1 MQIGSDSD
9 GDALYYSIPTSTA
22 GIVDFLPG
30 IHQILQGAE
39 RTANT
44 ATFYLAIEE
53 GNVSRFQ
60 SVLTNQPAPVA
71 LSINDLS
78 FVLASGDRD
87 NFNADWEALRNT
99 ENRIFFVD
107 DQNPFDFT
115 NASQNQI
122 VDGLVYEVVSYANTT
137 GEIRFGALGE
147 GDFFIGTDRI
157 FTPGILGTTR
167 SGTGLVTID
176 NTTGE
181 LTATGDEVNVVPT
194 FQALNYAKGTDMGPI
209 AGIEIQ
215 PSLATTIDD
224 NTGTVTV
231 NVTPTFQF
239 GGLVNMDVTPASPF
253 HFYNLDTITEQR
265 TITLP
270 SGTVGDTIRFFNVST
285 AMMEVEEPVLWRIV
299 PASGQRIAGLLN
311 EELILDLTMQS
322 FDLVYSG
329 LNEGWS
335 IL

>member
-1 MQIGSDSD
+1 MCIRDS
-9 GDALYYSIPTSTA
+9 
-22 GIVDFLPG
+22 
-30 IHQILQGAE
+30 
-39 RTANT
+39 
-44 ATFYLAIEE
+44 
-53 GNVSRFQ
+53 
-60 SVLTNQPAPVA
+60 
-71 LSINDLS
+71 
-78 FVLASGDRD
+78 
-87 NFNADWEALRNT
+87 
-99 ENRIFFVD
+99 
-107 DQNPFDFT
+107 T

-157 FTPGILGTTR
+157 FTPGIVGTNR

-176 NTTGE
+176 NSTGE

-194 FQALNYAKGTDMGPI
+194 FQALNYDKAGSTGQI

-215 PSLATTIDD
+215 PSLATEVNA

-239 GGLVNMDVTPASPF
+239 GGLVNMDVTPANPF

-270 SGTVGDTIRFFNVST
+270 SGTAGDTIRFFNVST

-299 PASGQRIAGLLN
+299 PAVGQRIAGLPMD
-311 EELILDLTMQS
+311 EELILDLTCLLYTSPSPRDATLSRMPS
-322 FDLVYSG
+322 SA
-329 LNEGWS
+329 
-335 IL
+335 